1 MQGDEDSSSGEYIFD
16 TKSLSS
22 IEMIKQSISIRID
35 EVINWDKMVWKAVN
49 CGDENLLVKSLP
61 FFLEEWK
68 GLYMLSREF
77 LKNKENKEEYDEF
90 QLKPFIFD
98 LKTMKVDWR
107 RSALRAIKLQDK
119 FFTDLKVSGLLDLR
133 FFQLKKD
140 QAYRGSI

>member
-1 MQGDEDSSSGEYIFD
+1 MNDDVDSSSGEYIFD

-35 EVINWDKMVWKAVN
+35 EVINWEKMTWRAVN
-49 CGDENLLVKSLP
+49 FGDETLLIKALP
-61 FFLEEWK
+61 LFLEEWK
-68 GLYMLSREF
+68 GLYRLSREF

-90 QLKPFIFD
+90 ELKPFLFD
-98 LKTMKVDWR
+98 MRTMKVNWS
-107 RSALRAIKLQDK
+107 RSALRAIHLQDK